1 VVQKI
6 WSFKVSGGYFMIFLR
21 LGTPLKLFSKFQG
34 PFVKTMDY
42 GLITKK
48 LRGFFAKM
56 PGNIGFWLF

>member
-1 VVQKI
+1 
-6 WSFKVSGGYFMIFLR
+6 MIFLR
-21 LGTPLKLFSKFQG
+21 LGTPMKLFSKFQG

-56 PGNIGFWLF
+56 PGNIEFRLL